1 MDYRS
6 DNGGLD
12 EDGYTQLD
20 FRSQSTPR
28 TPVSSK
34 KVSDSSGSSGTCT
47 DSLHCRTIAVILGIL
62 CFILL
67 VIAAVL
73 GAMGA
78 LSHSHSCPHGWIKHG
93 KSCYLFMDTL
103 DSWFLSK
110 RKCSLQ
116 GSSLLKI
123 DNADELVFI
132 EEQVD
137 LQKDHSFWIGLSRQG
152 KGYPWL
158 WEDGSGISPDLI
170 DVKPTPTVPNASH
183 NCVWI
188 HQSVFYD
195 RLCSEISFSICEKR
209 LLM

>member
-6 DNGGLD
+6 NNGSLD

-20 FRSQSTPR
+20 FRSQGTPR
-28 TPVSSK
+28 TPVSPK
-34 KVSDSSGSSGTCT
+34 KGTCT
-47 DSLHCRTIAVILGIL
+47 DPLHCRTIAVILGIL
-62 CFILL
+62 CLILL
-67 VIAAVL
+67 VVAAVL
-73 GAMGA
+73 GTMGA
-78 LSHSHSCPHGWIKHG
+78 LFHFHSCPHGWIKHG

-110 RKCSLQ
+110 RKCALQ
-116 GSSLLKI
+116 ASSLLKI

-152 KGYPWL
+152 KGEPWL
-158 WEDGSGISPDLI
+158 WEDGTKISPDLI
-170 DVKPTPTVPNASH
+170 DVKPTPAPPNTSH

-195 RLCSEISFSICEKR
+195 RLCSEVSFFICEKR
-209 LLM
+209 LAM